1 MPQGTVQSVKFH
13 PVVEEGQ
20 LGQGGTSSG
29 PQASPDHP
37 LSWPGLLMAVEVLD
51 LNPSFHLTGSQGG
64 SVIPR
69 SPGFPP
75 TPYAVL
81 QSPCQ
86 APFLCLTSK

>member
-1 MPQGTVQSVKFH
+1 MWGKGHMPQGTVQSVKFH

-51 LNPSFHLTGSQGG
+51 LNPSFHLTGSQGARQDCFCLG
-64 SVIPR
+64 
-69 SPGFPP
+69 
-75 TPYAVL
+75 
-81 QSPCQ
+81 QSSMGC
-86 APFLCLTSK
+86 F